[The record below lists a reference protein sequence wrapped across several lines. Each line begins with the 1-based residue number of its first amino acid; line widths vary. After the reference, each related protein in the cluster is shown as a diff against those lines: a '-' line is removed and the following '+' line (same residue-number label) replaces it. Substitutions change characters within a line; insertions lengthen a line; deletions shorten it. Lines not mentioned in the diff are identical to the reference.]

1 MQKNAVGRYI
11 PDSIKGYGN
20 LKPFKG
26 SDAFYPENIQK
37 NSGILKRYSH
47 DNNKILPSIEDAIK
61 ASGLKDGMTISF
73 HHHFRN
79 GDMVL
84 VPVIEAIAKLG
95 IKNLTLAPTS
105 LTEPH
110 DAIVNYVQQGVI
122 TKIITSGLRKKL
134 GDLASNGGI
143 EYPVL
148 FHSHGGRA
156 RRIEE
161 GSTKIDVAFIAAPGC
176 DFMGNINGTDSNSPC
191 GSLGYS
197 IIDAKYANKV
207 VAITDEIKQ
216 KPLSRI
222 SIPHYLVDYIV
233 KVENIGDP
241 KKIGTAATRM
251 TSNPMDLLLA
261 KISADIIS
269 KSPYFYDGFSF
280 QTGSG
285 GAALAT
291 TKFLKDHMLKRN
303 IKAKF
308 ATGGITSYQ
317 VELLKEG
324 LIENLYDVQSFDLTA
339 SLSMKDNPN
348 HVEMD
353 SCFYANPF
361 TTGPI
366 VNYLDVVVLSA
377 LEVDTKFNVN
387 VVTGSN
393 GVIRE
398 ASGGHCDTAYG
409 AKLTIVIAP
418 SFRSRIPIIIDDVTT
433 VITPGEDVDIIITER
448 GIAVNPL
455 RQDIKDWIK
464 STGYPVFEI
473 DDLKKKIE
481 KLTGK
486 PEPIK
491 FTDDIVALIEYRDGT
506 IIDTV
511 RKIAK

>member
-1 MQKNAVGRYI
+1 MHKNAVGRYI
-11 PDSIKGYGN
+11 PESIKGYGQ
-20 LKPFKG
+20 LKPFMG
-26 SDAFYPENIQK
+26 SDSYNPEQINKQG
-37 NSGILKRYSH
+37 GIIKRYSS
-47 DNNKILPSIEDAIK
+47 DRNKVLSSIEEAIK
-61 ASGLKDGMTISF
+61 ATGLKDGMTISF

-84 VPVIEAIAKLG
+84 VPVIEAIARMG
-95 IKNLTLAPTS
+95 IKNLTLAPSS

-110 DAIVNYVQQGVI
+110 DAIAPYVKDKVI

-134 GDLASNGGI
+134 GEMASNGEI

-176 DFMGNINGTDSNSPC
+176 DFMGNINGTDSITPC

-197 IIDAKYANKV
+197 HIDAKYANYV
-207 VAITDEIKQ
+207 VAITNDIKQ
-216 KPLSRI
+216 NPLTRI

-233 KVENIGDP
+233 KVDNIGDP
-241 KKIGTAATRM
+241 KKIGTAATRI
-251 TSNPMDLLLA
+251 TTNPMDLLLA
-261 KISADIIS
+261 KISADIIAA
-269 KSPYFYDGFSF
+269 SPYFKEGFSF

-291 TKFLKDHMLKRN
+291 TKFLKEHMLKRN
-303 IKAKF
+303 IKARF

-317 VELLKEG
+317 VELLKES
-324 LIENLYDVQSFDLTA
+324 LIQTLYDVQSFDLNA

-353 SCFYANPF
+353 SSFYANPF
-361 TTGPI
+361 NAGPI
-366 VNYLDVVVLSA
+366 VNYLDVVILSA

-393 GVIRE
+393 GIIRE

-418 SFRSRIPIIIDDVTT
+418 SFRSRIPIIVDDVTT
-433 VITPGEDVDIIITER
+433 LITPGEDVDILVTER
-448 GIAVNPL
+448 GIAVNPK
-455 RQDIKDWIK
+455 RNDIKDWIK
-464 STGYPVFEI
+464 DAGYPVYDI
-473 DDLKKKIE
+473 NDLKNNIE
-481 KLTGK
+481 KITGK
-486 PEPIK
+486 PQPIK
-491 FTDDIVALIEYRDGT
+491 FTDEIVALIEYRDGT
-506 IIDTV
+506 IIDTI

>member
-20 LKPFKG
+20 LKPFMG
-26 SDAFYPENIQK
+26 SDNFYPEKISK
-37 NSGILKRYSH
+37 ASGIIKRYSYEI
-47 DNNKILPSIEDAIK
+47 NKVLPNIEEAIK
-61 ASGLKDGMTISF
+61 ATGLKDGMTISF

-95 IKNLTLAPTS
+95 IKNLTLAPSS

-110 DAIVNYVQQGVI
+110 DVIAPYVKQGVI

-134 GDLASNGGI
+134 GDLASNGEI

-161 GSTKIDVAFIAAPGC
+161 GSTKIDVAFISAPGC
-176 DFMGNINGTDSNSPC
+176 DFMGNLNGTDSVTPC
-191 GSLGYS
+191 GSLGYTQ
-197 IIDAKYANKV
+197 IDARYANYV
-207 VAITDEIKQ
+207 VAITNDIKQ
-216 KPLSRI
+216 SPLTRI

-233 KVENIGDP
+233 KFENIGDP
-241 KKIGTAATRM
+241 KKIGSAATRI

-261 KISADIIS
+261 KISADIIAA
-269 KSPYFYDGFSF
+269 SPYFNNGFSF

-291 TKFLKDHMLKRN
+291 TKFLREHMLKRN
-303 IKAKF
+303 IIAKF

-324 LIENLYDVQSFDLTA
+324 LIEALFDVQSFDLNA
-339 SLSMKDNPN
+339 SISMRENKN

-361 TTGPI
+361 TTSPI
-366 VNYLDVVVLSA
+366 VNYLDVVILSA

-393 GVIRE
+393 GIIRE

-418 SFRSRIPIIIDDVTT
+418 SFRSRIPIIVDDVTT
-433 VITPGEDVDIIITER
+433 VITPGEDVDVIVTER

-455 RQDIKDWIK
+455 RNDIKDWIK
-464 STGYPVFEI
+464 NAGYPVFDI
-473 DDLKKKIE
+473 VDLKKNIE
-481 KLTGK
+481 KITGK

-491 FTDDIVALIEYRDGT
+491 FTDEIVALVEYRDGT
-506 IIDTV
+506 IIDTI
-511 RKIAK
+511 RKVAK

>member
-11 PDSIKGYGN
+11 PDSVKGYGE
-20 LKPFKG
+20 LKPYKG
-26 SDAFYPENIQK
+26 SDSFYPEMK
-37 NSGILKRYSH
+37 PKSGGIIKRYSSDH
-47 DNNKILPSIEDAIK
+47 NKILPSIEDAIK
-61 ASGLKDGMTISF
+61 ATGLKDGMTISF

-84 VPVIEAIAKLG
+84 VPVIEAIAKMG
-95 IKNLTLAPTS
+95 IKNLTLAPSS

-110 DAIVNYVQQGVI
+110 DVIAPYVKDRVI

-134 GDLASNGGI
+134 GDMASFGEI

-176 DFMGNINGTDSNSPC
+176 DFLGNINGTDSITPC
-191 GSLGYS
+191 GSLGYAHV
-197 IIDAKYANKV
+197 DARYASKV
-207 VAITDEIKQ
+207 VAITNEIKS
-216 KPLSRI
+216 KPLNRI

-233 KVENIGDP
+233 KVDNIGDP
-241 KKIGTAATRM
+241 KKIGTAATRI
-251 TSNPMDLLLA
+251 TTNPMDLLLA
-261 KISADIIS
+261 KISADIIAA
-269 KSPYFYDGFSF
+269 SPYFKNEFSF

-291 TKFLKDHMLKRN
+291 TKFLKEHMIKRN

-324 LIENLYDVQSFDLTA
+324 LIDILYDVQSFDMNA
-339 SLSMKDNPN
+339 SLSMRDNPN
-348 HVEMD
+348 HIEMD
-353 SCFYANPF
+353 SSFYANPF
-361 TTGPI
+361 TAGPI
-366 VNYLDVVVLSA
+366 VNYLDVVILSA

-393 GVIRE
+393 GIIRE

-418 SFRSRIPIIIDDVTT
+418 SFRSRIPIIVDDVTT
-433 VITPGEDVDIIITER
+433 VITPGEDVDIIVTDR
-448 GIAVNPL
+448 GIAVNPI
-455 RQDIKDWIK
+455 RNDIKEWIK
-464 STGYPVFEI
+464 NAGYPVYDIE
-473 DDLKKKIE
+473 DLKKNIE
-481 KLTGK
+481 KITGK

-491 FTDDIVALIEYRDGT
+491 FTDDIVALVEYRDGT
-506 IIDTV
+506 IIDTI

>member
-11 PDSIKGYGN
+11 PDSIKGYGE
-20 LKPFKG
+20 LKPFNG
-26 SDAFYPENIQK
+26 SDSYYPPNK
-37 NSGILKRYSH
+37 PKSSGTIKRYSL
-47 DNNKILPSIEDAIK
+47 DNSKILPSIEDAIK

-84 VPVIEAIAKLG
+84 VPVIAAIAKMG
-95 IKNLTLAPTS
+95 IKNLILAPSS

-110 DAIVNYVQQGVI
+110 DAIAPYVQQKVI

-134 GDLASNGGI
+134 GDMASNGEI

-176 DFMGNINGTDSNSPC
+176 DFMGNINGTDSSTPC
-191 GSLGYS
+191 GSLGYAH
-197 IIDAKYANKV
+197 IDARYADKV
-207 VAITDEIKQ
+207 IAITNEIKI
-216 KPLSRI
+216 KPLNRI

-233 KVENIGDP
+233 KVDNIGDP
-241 KKIGTAATRM
+241 KKIGSAATRI
-251 TSNPMDLLLA
+251 TTNPMDLLLA
-261 KISADIIS
+261 KISADIIAA
-269 KSPYFYDGFSF
+269 SPYFKDGFSF

-291 TKFLKDHMLKRN
+291 TKFLKEHMIKRK
-303 IKAKF
+303 IAAKF

-324 LIENLYDVQSFDLTA
+324 FIETLYDVQSFDLGA

-361 TTGPI
+361 TSGPI
-366 VNYLDVVVLSA
+366 VNYLDVVILSA

-393 GVIRE
+393 GIIRE

-418 SFRSRIPIIIDDVTT
+418 SFRSRIPIIVDDVTT
-433 VITPGEDVDIIITER
+433 VITPGEDVDIVVTER
-448 GIAVNPL
+448 GIAVNPI
-455 RQDIKDWIK
+455 RTDILTWIK
-464 STGYPVFEI
+464 NIGHPVYEI
-473 DDLKKKIE
+473 TDLKKNIE
-481 KLTGK
+481 KITGK
-486 PEPIK
+486 PKPIR
-491 FTDDIVALIEYRDGT
+491 FTDEIVALVEYRDGT
-506 IIDTV
+506 IIDTIK
-511 RKIAK
+511 KIAR